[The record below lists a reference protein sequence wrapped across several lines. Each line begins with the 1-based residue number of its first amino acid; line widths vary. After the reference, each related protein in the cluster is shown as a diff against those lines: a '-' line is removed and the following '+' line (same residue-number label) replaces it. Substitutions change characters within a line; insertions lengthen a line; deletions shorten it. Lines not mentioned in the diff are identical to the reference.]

1 MAWIPKKDRP
11 MIRFPRSVQDTL
23 PVSGIYEN
31 GIAEHGG
38 KFSVCF
44 SFDDINYDPLSK
56 EDKEGV
62 LLRYEELLKGLDP
75 SPGTSAKVVIMNEP
89 ISEDGEEEDEAKGD
103 GFDALRRELKDI
115 NAKRALKGGGGYRK
129 RRYIILTASKKD
141 FKEASAWAM
150 RQESILRSNLRQLG
164 SSLRRLTGEDRVHLM
179 HSALCPGSV
188 LCVPPDLALQKGRG
202 HDVRDMIAPD
212 GMEFFPDRFMTGG
225 KHGRVLALMEYP
237 AYIKDDLISDLLALR
252 TGMSLSL
259 DIVSKTKEECVRL
272 VERKR
277 LEIETDI
284 SRSTRKSTML
294 GNWNAS
300 VPPALKKK
308 RDDCAEVFRCLSEAD
323 ERLMLISLTVALFA
337 DTEEELNK
345 ATESVISLAASRSC
359 RLGILRYCQEQGL
372 MTALPIGVRM
382 TDTLKTVTSAAAA
395 CMIPFSSKEIN
406 DPGGIVYGVNDISG
420 NPVRMDRKLLQNP
433 NAFILGIPG
442 SGKSMLAKTEM
453 TSVFLGTDDDLI
465 VIDPEREYAPV
476 VSMLG
481 GQTVHLSAGSPHHIN
496 ALDLSSDYTGGDD
509 PVALK
514 KEFLISLCEM
524 LAGSISAKQK
534 GYIDRVLTK
543 ILPGKK
549 GPGFLRLPSTLK
561 DLHSELR
568 NMGEEEAVSAAD
580 SLDLYINGSLNIFAQ
595 ETNVDTEKRLV
606 CYDIKDLGSQLRP
619 AAMFIVLDSVFSRIA
634 VNRKKG
640 KRTWVWIDEMWSLFR
655 FPLASEYLDQFWRRV
670 RKYGGIMTGIT
681 QNISELLRS
690 PQASDMLSNSEV
702 VFMMNQSRGDSSLL
716 RPVFDISDAEMGY
729 ITNADAG
736 RGLLRAS
743 GCIVPFDSTMDRGT
757 SLYRAMTTKMS
768 EEDL

>member
-11 MIRFPRSVQDTL
+11 EIRFPKTVQETL
-23 PVSGIYEN
+23 PVTGIHEN

-38 KFSVCF
+38 RYSVCF
-44 SFDDINYDPLSK
+44 SFEDINYDPLSK

-62 LLRYEELLKGLDP
+62 LLRYEEMLKGLDP
-75 SPGTSAKVVIMNEP
+75 SPGTSAKVVIMSVP
-89 ISEDGEEEDEAKGD
+89 IPETEEREEERHD
-103 GFDALRRELKDI
+103 GFDALRHELFSI
-115 NAKRALKGGGGYRK
+115 NSKRALKGGGGYRK
-129 RRYIILTASKKD
+129 KRYVILTSRKKD
-141 FKEASAWAM
+141 LSEANAWAL
-150 RQESILRSNLRQLG
+150 RQESILKTNMRALG
-164 SSLRRLTGEDRVHLM
+164 SAVRRLTGADRVHLM

-188 LCVPPDLALQKGRG
+188 LCVPPDLSLIKRRG
-202 HDVRDMIAPD
+202 HDIRDMIAPD
-212 GMEFFPDRFMTGG
+212 GMEFFPDRFISGG
-225 KHGRVLALMEYP
+225 MHGRVLALMEYP
-237 AYIKDDLISDLLALR
+237 AYIKDDLISDLLSLKC
-252 TGMSLSL
+252 GMSLSL

-272 VERKR
+272 VEKKR

-284 SRSTRKSTML
+284 SKSTRKSTMF

-300 VPPALKKK
+300 VPPGLKKK
-308 RDDCAEVFRCLSEAD
+308 REDCAEVFRCISEAD

-337 DTEEELNK
+337 ETQEELDR
-345 ATESVISLAASRSC
+345 ATESVISLASSRSC
-359 RLGILRYCQEQGL
+359 RMGVLRYCQEQGL
-372 MTALPIGVRM
+372 MTALPVGVRM

-395 CMIPFSSKEIN
+395 CLIPFSSREIT
-406 DPGGIVYGVNDISG
+406 DAGGIVYGINDISG
-420 NPVRMDRKLLQNP
+420 NPVRLDRKLLQNP

-453 TSVFLGTDDDLI
+453 VSVFLGTDDDLI

-476 VSMLG
+476 VSMLK

-496 ALDLSSDYTGGDD
+496 AMDLSSDYTGGDD

-524 LAGSISAKQK
+524 LAGSITVRQK
-534 GYIDRVLTK
+534 GYIDRVLTRL
-543 ILPGKK
+543 LPGKGK
-549 GPGFLRLPSTLK
+549 YPATLK
-561 DLHSELR
+561 SMHAALKAL
-568 NMGEEEAVSAAD
+568 GEEEAASAAD
-580 SLDLYINGSLNIFAQ
+580 SLDLYVNGSLNIFAQ
-595 ETNVDTEKRLV
+595 ETNVDTSSRLI

-634 VNRKKG
+634 GNRKKN

-681 QNISELLRS
+681 QNTAELLRS

-716 RPVFDISDAEMGY
+716 RPIFDISDAEMGY

-736 RGLLRAS
+736 KGLLRAS
-743 GCIVPFDSTMDRGT
+743 GCIVPFDSSMDRGT

-768 EEDL
+768 EGAV